1 MNRSRQK
8 NQKSFAG
15 RAAIFFGI
23 NNGINDRRKMRSII
37 NPASYEKNAIR

>member
-1 MNRSRQK
+1 MNRRAKK

-15 RAAIFFGI
+15 RAAISFGI
-23 NNGINDRRKMRSII
+23 NNGINDRRNLLSNI